1 VRRREARARAPR
13 GARAAA
19 LLAKNEL
26 AAHFLRY
33 RTRLFAR
40 ARRRTM
46 PAAAAENIQIA
57 AADGDLPAVQEFVLS
72 GVKPDSGDFAGHTA
86 LHAAASY
93 GHEAVLS
100 WLLAQ
105 AGHEGAAA
113 VDADGDTP
121 LHVCESAP
129 CATLLLEA
137 AARAAPSAFDALAA
151 TNGAGETPYVV
162 AVRERRAA
170 VADVLRAA
178 YAARGAEPPAVD
190 VSLVDGEEE
199 DDEEDEDADEAEVLA
214 ALAAQQA
221 QQD

>member
-1 VRRREARARAPR
+1 
-13 GARAAA
+13 
-19 LLAKNEL
+19 
-26 AAHFLRY
+26 
-33 RTRLFAR
+33 
-40 ARRRTM
+40 M
-46 PAAAAENIQIA
+46 PASAAENIQIA

-72 GVKPDSGDFAGHTA
+72 GVKPDAGDFAGHTA

-100 WLLAQ
+100 WLLSQ

-178 YAARGAEPPAVD
+178 YAARGAEPPVVD
-190 VSLVDGEEE
+190 ASLLDGSGDE
-199 DDEEDEDADEAEVLA
+199 DDDDDGGGDDADEAEVLA
-214 ALAAQQA
+214 ALAAQQQQGQ